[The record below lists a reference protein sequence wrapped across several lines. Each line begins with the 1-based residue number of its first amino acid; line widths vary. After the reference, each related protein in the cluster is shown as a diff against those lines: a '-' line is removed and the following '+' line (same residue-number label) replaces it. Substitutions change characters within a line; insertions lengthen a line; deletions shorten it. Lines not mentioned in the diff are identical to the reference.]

1 MGAVDR
7 ITAPKRST
15 SDSLEPLNVTLHGK
29 RDLADVIKLVS

>member
-1 MGAVDR
+1 MGVVDR
-7 ITAPKRST
+7 IMALKRST